1 MTARLRA
8 AALAVAVLLLAACTS
23 MPTSGPV
30 MRSDVVVN
38 DPASRSRSGVRRT
51 YDRAQL
57 EAAWLGGSGGTV
69 YVIHDGAHA
78 LP

>member
-1 MTARLRA
+1 MIVGFTAA
-8 AALAVAVLLLAACTS
+8 
-23 MPTSGPV
+23 G
-30 MRSDVVVN
+30 DVVVN

-69 YVIHDGAHA
+69 YVIHDDAHP
-78 LP
+78 LPACDPGPGSRTASERLA